1 MRYFF
6 TIAYKGTN
14 YHGWQK
20 QPNAIGVQQI
30 VEEVFSI
37 ILNQKSEI
45 VGSGRTDSGVHA
57 TNQVFQ
63 FDFSGEQRDAE
74 QLLYKANK
82 MLPKDVALK
91 HVSQV
96 KDEAHARFD
105 AISRAYQYHI
115 VTEKNPFAIDQA
127 YFFTHDLA
135 IEKMNLAAE
144 KLLNYQDFQS
154 FSKVKTDVFTFN
166 CDIFEARWKQEQDSL
181 VFHIKANRFLR
192 GMVRAI
198 VGTLLEVGQ
207 NKISL
212 VHFEDIIKAKDRN
225 SAGRAVPAHGLYL
238 TEVQYPKE
246 IYI

>member
-14 YHGWQK
+14 YHGWQR
-20 QPNAIGVQQI
+20 QPNAMGVQQK
-30 VEEVFSI
+30 VEEVFST
-37 ILNQKSEI
+37 ILNQKAEI

-57 TNQVFQ
+57 TAQIFH
-63 FDFSGEQRDAE
+63 FDLSEEMEPE

-82 MLPKDVALK
+82 MLPHDVALK
-91 HVSQV
+91 HVRKV

-105 AISRAYQYHI
+105 ANKRAYQYHI

-127 YFFTHDLA
+127 YFFTQELS
-135 IEKMNLAAE
+135 IEKMNLASE
-144 KLLNYQDFQS
+144 KLLKYQDFES
-154 FSKVKTDVFTFN
+154 FSKVKTDVYTFN
-166 CDIFEARWKQEQDSL
+166 CDIFEAFWKQEQESL

-198 VGTLLEVGQ
+198 VGTLLDVGQ
-207 NKISL
+207 NKIT
-212 VHFEDIIKAKDRN
+212 VEDFENIIKAKNRK

-238 TEVQYPKE
+238 TEVQYPNE
-246 IYI
+246 IYL

>member
-6 TIAYKGTN
+6 TTAYKGTQ

-20 QPNAIGVQQI
+20 QPNAIGVQQKI
-30 VEEVFSI
+30 EEVFST

-57 TNQVFQ
+57 TAQVFH
-63 FDFSGEQRDAE
+63 FDYSGELDSE
-74 QLLYKANK
+74 QLVFKANK

-91 HVSQV
+91 HVKQV
-96 KDEAHARFD
+96 KRDAHARFD
-105 AISRAYQYHI
+105 AVSRAYQYHI

-127 YFFTHDLA
+127 YFFTPELA

-144 KLLNYQDFQS
+144 KLLVYQDFES

-166 CDIFEARWKQEQDSL
+166 CDIFEAFWKQEQESL

-198 VGTLLEVGQ
+198 VGTLLDVGQ
-207 NKISL
+207 NKISIED
-212 VHFEDIIKAKDRN
+212 FEDIINAKDRK

-238 TEVQYPKE
+238 TEVQYPKD